1 MFTLFLVVLFFIS
14 VLAIIFVTHTK
25 PSNEKRQRKLA
36 LYITSIR
43 YYKLCADETSDGLKS
58 LEYSKKR
65 EVLIDELLNYIENSK
80 LMDIDEIE
88 VADII
93 KLDEYRAKQ
102 SA

>member
-1 MFTLFLVVLFFIS
+1 MFTIFLVMLFFIS
-14 VLAIIFVTHTK
+14 VLAIIFVTYTK

-43 YYKLCADETSDGLKS
+43 YYKLCAEETGDGLKS

-65 EVLIDELLNYIENSK
+65 EDLIEELLTYIENSK
-80 LMDIDEIE
+80 LMDIDDVE

-93 KLDEYRAKQ
+93 KLDEYRTKQ